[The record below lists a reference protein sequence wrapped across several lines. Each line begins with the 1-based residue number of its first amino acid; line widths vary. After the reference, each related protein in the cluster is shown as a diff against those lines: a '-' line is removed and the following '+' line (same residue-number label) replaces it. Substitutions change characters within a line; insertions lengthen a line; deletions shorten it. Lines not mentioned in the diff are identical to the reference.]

1 MVLALLIAALR
12 GYPYLGYE
20 ETGYTLDQWRE
31 LPRST
36 KKKVYLIFIT

>member
-1 MVLALLIAALR
+1 MVLRLLIAALR

-36 KKKVYLIFIT
+36 KKEVYEIWLR